1 MNKTMNSILLK
12 KESFEGMT
20 GRHLGFHAR
29 KLAFSV
35 FRLIILLS
43 IGYIVIYPILYM
55 VIASLREP
63 RSFLDPTRI
72 WIPEKLTL
80 DNYATVF
87 KAMDYGKTLLT
98 TVRIEV
104 VSAIFQVAA
113 CALPAY
119 GFARFKFKLRKIL
132 LPILFITILVPPPVI
147 ILPLSRNFANLDFL
161 GILGLFN
168 TLTSVD
174 LRLDIY
180 GTTLS
185 YYLPSLL
192 GVGLRSGILI
202 FIYMQFFKNL
212 PAELEEAARIDGA
225 GSLRT
230 FLSIAV
236 PSSGVVI
243 ITVTMFSLLWHWN
256 DYYNAVMFLTGDV
269 PMAVTITT
277 IGETMKSMGLLTWG
291 FYHQFVCM
299 MAACVLFVTPMLVV
313 YLVLQR
319 WFIESIDRV
328 GITG

>member
-1 MNKTMNSILLK
+1 
-12 KESFEGMT
+12 
-20 GRHLGFHAR
+20 
-29 KLAFSV
+29 
-35 FRLIILLS
+35 
-43 IGYIVIYPILYM
+43 M

-63 RSFLDPTRI
+63 QSFLDPTRI

-80 DNYATVF
+80 NNYATVF
-87 KAMDYGKTLLT
+87 KAMNYWKTLLT

-104 VSAIFQVAA
+104 VSALIQVAT
-113 CALPAY
+113 CALAAY
-119 GFARFKFKLRKIL
+119 GLARFQFKLRKLL
-132 LPILFITILVPPPVI
+132 LPILFISILVPPPVI

-161 GILGLFN
+161 GILALFN
-168 TLTSVD
+168 ALTGID
-174 LRLDIY
+174 LRPDIY

-185 YYLPSLL
+185 YYLPSML

-225 GSLRT
+225 GSFRT
-230 FLSIAV
+230 FLFIAV

-243 ITVTMFSLLWHWN
+243 ITVTVFSLIWHWN
-256 DYYNAVMFLTGDV
+256 DYYNAVMFLTGDIPFSV
-269 PMAVTITT
+269 IITT
-277 IGETMKSMGLLTWG
+277 IGGTMKSMGLLTWG

-299 MAACVLFVTPMLVV
+299 MAVCVLFVTPVLVV
-313 YLVLQR
+313 YLILQR